1 MSKLKQVSKQI
12 LEHLLRDFQT
22 RELSSDALHASY
34 VGPAINDLKKK
45 CLETDNTATNVDFD
59 LAMKQLEK
67 EDLVATGPV
76 VPFDNDPNSSLI
88 FMVLYSKHEY
98 AYPTEKGYQAIR

>member
-45 CLETDNTATNVDFD
+45 CLET
-59 LAMKQLEK
+59 
-67 EDLVATGPV
+67 
-76 VPFDNDPNSSLI
+76 
-88 FMVLYSKHEY
+88 
-98 AYPTEKGYQAIR
+98 